1 MSLDLATLRR
11 RLQKALGKQFTVG
24 DLLGE
29 GGFAAVFRVRD
40 HAQNRDVAVKV
51 LDLGLTPSPGL
62 AERFVREAR
71 TSGQLEHPHIVPIYK
86 VGGYKNEV
94 LYIVMRCVDGPSVR
108 QLLERNQRL
117 SIVDAARI
125 ARQVADAL
133 GYAHTRGI
141 VHRDIKPD
149 NILLDGSGHVLVTD
163 FGIAKAAQEASAS
176 QLTTEGM
183 VVGTPHYMSPEQA
196 TGERVDGRSDIY
208 ALGVVLYQMLAGTP
222 PFEGESAQSVLMKQ
236 ATVDPLPIRQLRGD
250 VPAALAT
257 VIERMLAKDPADR
270 YQTADEVSQA
280 LVAALPGAARDGLR
294 AGRGIAAG
302 VARVLLGLG
311 ALGVLGVIAFAVLS
325 RGPRLSVSAPVPES
339 VIQPLRRQRALPVGD
354 APLYV
359 FAPGGA
365 EDTTV
370 LLVTRR
376 VVSVVTPHGARVYP
390 RDSVRVRYRLNVGGG
405 LVLRMILA
413 VGQAREDTAFR
424 RLSIRDVYEM
434 TPRLRQLRVSP

>member
-40 HAQNRDVAVKV
+40 KSQDRDVAVKV

-108 QLLERNQRL
+108 QLLERDQRL
-117 SIVDAARI
+117 SVVDAARI

-133 GYAHTRGI
+133 GYAHGRGI
-141 VHRDIKPD
+141 VHRDVKPD
-149 NILLDGSGHVLVTD
+149 NVLLDGSGHVLVTD
-163 FGIAKAAQEASAS
+163 FGIAKAAQEASVS

-236 ATVDPLPIRQLRGD
+236 ATVDPVPIRQLRGE
-250 VPAALAT
+250 VPAALAA
-257 VIERMLAKDPADR
+257 VIARMLAKDPADR
-270 YQTADEVSQA
+270 YQTAEDVSRA
-280 LVAALPGAARDGLR
+280 LVDALPGAARDGLHTR
-294 AGRGIAAG
+294 RGLAAG
-302 VARVLLGLG
+302 VVRALVALG
-311 ALGVLGVIAFAVLS
+311 ALAAVGLVAFALLW
-325 RGPRLSVSAPVPES
+325 RGPRLSVSAPVPDS
-339 VIQPLRRQRALPVGD
+339 VIQALRRQRALPLGD
-354 APLYV
+354 VPLYV
-359 FAPGGA
+359 FAPHGA

-370 LLVTRR
+370 LLVARR

-390 RDSVRVRYRLNVGGG
+390 RDSVRARWPLNLRGG
-405 LVLRMILA
+405 LTLRMILS
-413 VGQAREDTAFR
+413 VPRAREDTVFR
-424 RLSIRDVYEM
+424 SLSIRQVYAM
-434 TPRLRQLRVSP
+434 TARLRQLRVSP